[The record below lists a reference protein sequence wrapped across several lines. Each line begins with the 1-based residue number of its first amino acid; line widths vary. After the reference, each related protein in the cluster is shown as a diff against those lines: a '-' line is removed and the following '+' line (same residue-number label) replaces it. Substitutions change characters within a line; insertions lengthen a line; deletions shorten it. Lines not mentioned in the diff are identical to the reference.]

1 MRIGLQGL
9 PGWATMARDPMYP
22 SLLPYSPERD
32 VYRLL
37 QVHPNANDEEIT
49 AACRRLARTFH
60 PDRNRSN
67 RAHEEMQVVNAVRHL
82 LTDPRSRAAYDGA
95 RRRYLYE
102 GYRPLPQEY
111 RASAQPHPQRRSSR
125 SSAPPSRIAA
135 RAGAAL
141 RAGAACR
148 AAGPGGRAWP
158 GALLSL
164 PRAARGRRSL
174 LPALRA
180 LAGTHR
186 AAGGLTAGA
195 APRRQETRGSAR
207 SGSMPSSPSAR

>member
-37 QVHPNANDEEIT
+37 QVHPNANNEEIA

-60 PDRNRSN
+60 PDRNRST

-111 RASAQPHPQRRSSR
+111 RASAQPHPAAPIQPFIA
-125 SSAPPSRIAA
+125 APPNFGA
-135 RAGAAL
+135 RALRYVRAL
-141 RAGAACR
+141 RAGLRGLVAELGPARCSACR
-148 AAGPGGRAWP
+148 ELLEVGDRYCPRCGHWLGPTERLEA
-158 GALLSL
+158 
-164 PRAARGRRSL
+164 
-174 LPALRA
+174 
-180 LAGTHR
+180 
-186 AAGGLTAGA
+186 
-195 APRRQETRGSAR
+195 
-207 SGSMPSSPSAR
+207 